1 MMSNNRD
8 RVTSS
13 TFHKPKQRVLGGGS
27 GGNWR
32 AANVAPAWRANA
44 QSDGANTKKG
54 QGQGQGQEVGSK
66 ILLSHLPSDVGE
78 GEVEELFKKTIG
90 PLKESFVIYNSQGRS
105 KGMAVVVFQRPGD
118 AVVARMKYNGK
129 FVDGR
134 RPIRIEIISDHSGPI
149 TIPSGRFPPN
159 PHNSHVQ
166 SKHPQPL
173 TLLDRIAK
181 PSATSSSTTNHI
193 NNVHQLP
200 RQAAAAALIAS
211 QPQSQSQ
218 FEPYAG
224 LSPVASLRS
233 SLPSHPRKRTK
244 KGPRRLNKSRV
255 EFPRYMNTTTNG
267 TDHVKKV
274 HKTKEQLDE
283 EMEVYRAER
292 EEYDQD
298 QS

>member
-1 MMSNNRD
+1 MSNNRD

-32 AANVAPAWRANA
+32 AANVAPAWRTNA
-44 QSDGANTKKG
+44 QSDGMNTKKG

-118 AVVARMKYNGK
+118 AVVARTKYNGK

-134 RPIRIEIISDHSGPI
+134 RPIRIEIISDHSDPI
-149 TIPSGRFPPN
+149 TIPPGRFPPN

-173 TLLDRIAK
+173 SLLDRIAK
-181 PSATSSSTTNHI
+181 
-193 NNVHQLP
+193 P

-211 QPQSQSQ
+211 QSQSQSQ
-218 FEPYAG
+218 FEPYAA

-244 KGPRRLNKSRV
+244 KGPKRLNKSRV